1 MVTTRVIEAL
11 TRPPVVEEAWTAPV
25 QSAVPAGKRTR
36 VSPGDAKVPRTLRV
50 TCVFGAMVEGR
61 NPTSGGEG
69 EKRGGGGG
77 GGDGSGGD
85 GGGGRPTEMGGGG
98 EMVTGGK
105 PTEMGGGGEMV
116 TGGTPTEM
124 GGGGEAAKTG
134 RGGGGERATGGDI
147 GGGMVYGGRGG
158 AGGDGGAGGA
168 SKCTSSAGCCATVAQ
183 AAVRMPHPLAKY
195 GTKTQP

>member
-1 MVTTRVIEAL
+1 MNCESSVGPVRRELHVLYVPLTPMVTTRVIEAL

-77 GGDGSGGD
+77 GGEGGD
-85 GGGGRPTEMGGGG
+85 GDGAYPGGNGGWDGYCNG
-98 EMVTGGK
+98 PQEHRLAR
-105 PTEMGGGGEMV
+105 
-116 TGGTPTEM
+116 
-124 GGGGEAAKTG
+124 AASG
-134 RGGGGERATGGDI
+134 H
-147 GGGMVYGGRGG
+147 VL
-158 AGGDGGAGGA
+158 
-168 SKCTSSAGCCATVAQ
+168 
-183 AAVRMPHPLAKY
+183 P
-195 GTKTQP
+195 